1 MIKNYL
7 IVIFLFGF
15 LGNAQQKTERIN
27 VYFESNSSELTEN
40 DKTTITTFFSREN
53 LTLNTIEVLGFC
65 DDIGS
70 TEANKKLSESRATSV
85 SEFIKNNFGHSSI
98 SSFGKG
104 EISLESTTP
113 NIEDS
118 RKNNRKVTISITY
131 SESKNKIKP
140 LESAKPKLP
149 VYKTFNDKLT
159 VGDKVIMKK
168 LLFKGSLTHY
178 DDEEQAEVEL
188 GKVVSYLN
196 ENPNT
201 SIEIQGHVCCITKSH
216 GDAYDRETKMAN
228 LSQTRAKKIF
238 DYLVSKGISE
248 KRMTHKGYGRKHPI
262 SGGIE
267 SDNKRVEILI
277 TKT

>member
-7 IVIFLFGF
+7 IVVFLFGF
-15 LGNAQQKTERIN
+15 VCNAQQKIEKIN
-27 VYFESNSSELTEN
+27 VYFDSNSSEITEN

-53 LTLNTIEVLGFC
+53 LLLNTIEVLGYC

-70 TEANKKLSESRATSV
+70 IEANKKLSESRATAV
-85 SEFIKNNFGHSSI
+85 SEFIKNNFGYASI

-104 EISLESTTP
+104 EISLENTTP

-131 SESKNKIKP
+131 SESKNKINP
-140 LESAKPKLP
+140 LESTKPKLP
-149 VYKTFNDKLT
+149 VYKTFNDKLM
-159 VGDKVIMKK
+159 VGDKVIMRK

-201 SIEIQGHVCCITKSH
+201 SIEIQGHVCCISKSH

-248 KRMTHKGYGRKHPI
+248 KRMTHKGYGRKYPI
-262 SGGIE
+262 QGGIE